1 MQKGY
6 SLCRTVAAVFLLLCI
21 LFIPLPF
28 YLFPFQESI
37 TDVVFGGVIDKVA
50 RLFFSI
56 QLTNTKVYSDSTSMY
71 LLVFVLAFLSLLA
84 GILLNT
90 IGRWKQYENR
100 ILQFFS
106 LLFCYY
112 LILMLMKYGLD
123 KIFKAQFYLPEP
135 NILYTR
141 LGQIDKDFLY
151 WTSMGTSR
159 LYNIITG
166 SVEVLAALLILFK
179 RTRMTGLLLA
189 VASLVQVVA
198 INFGFDISVKL
209 YSLFL
214 LSLSLYLLAPY
225 YRRIYTFLFT
235 QRDLPAIRTDIT
247 RFIKNPFWAIF
258 LKCFITGIILFES
271 LYPYIRHRNFNDDVA
286 GRPYLHGAYEVRQM
300 IAGADT
306 LLAKDSP
313 IQRFFIHRD
322 NFLIFQNQ
330 ADEMQDYKLT
340 YDKERHCW
348 ILTDYQQRQIQL
360 AFNYQAADSLL
371 TLRYLKDSTTFQL
384 MGKMLDWKKLPLIR
398 KTFHWTVDGKW

>member
-1 MQKGY
+1 
-6 SLCRTVAAVFLLLCI
+6 
-21 LFIPLPF
+21 
-28 YLFPFQESI
+28 
-37 TDVVFGGVIDKVA
+37 
-50 RLFFSI
+50 
-56 QLTNTKVYSDSTSMY
+56 MY

-189 VASLVQVVA
+189 AASLVQVVA

-247 RFIKNPFWAIF
+247 RFIKNLLLQVLFYSNPSI
-258 LKCFITGIILFES
+258 LIYGIVIL
-271 LYPYIRHRNFNDDVA
+271 
-286 GRPYLHGAYEVRQM
+286 M
-300 IAGADT
+300 
-306 LLAKDSP
+306 
-313 IQRFFIHRD
+313 
-322 NFLIFQNQ
+322 
-330 ADEMQDYKLT
+330 M
-340 YDKERHCW
+340 
-348 ILTDYQQRQIQL
+348 
-360 AFNYQAADSLL
+360 
-371 TLRYLKDSTTFQL
+371 
-384 MGKMLDWKKLPLIR
+384 M
-398 KTFHWTVDGKW
+398 